1 MRRLIVEE
9 PVSRAAL
16 WSPRVGWFAVFVT
29 LMALALVRFGRVEF
43 TVGVVPL
50 GAGLALAAAAAC
62 LALLAFWRIWSE
74 GRRGLKSAL
83 GGLVLAGLI
92 LGYPA
97 WFAFRALT
105 LPTLND
111 ITTDVDNPPTF
122 SRSQAAL
129 QARGGW
135 IPPEVPVERRR
146 EQRAAYPQIAPL
158 SLDLSP
164 EEAFELARKAATN
177 RGWHVIEAAKPGGRL
192 GLGRIEAI
200 DRTFLLR
207 IPDDVTVRIRPRA
220 DGARI
225 DVRSAS
231 RIGRHDLGQNA
242 SRIRRYL
249 EEVSNLA
256 IASK

>member
-1 MRRLIVEE
+1 MRRLIIEE

-16 WSPRVGWFAVFVT
+16 CSPRVGWFAVFVT

-43 TVGVVPL
+43 NVGVVPL
-50 GAGLALAAAAAC
+50 AAGLALPVAAAGLAA
-62 LALLAFWRIWSE
+62 LALWRIWSE

-97 WFAFRALT
+97 WFAVRALT

-111 ITTDVDNPPTF
+111 ITTDVDNPPAF

-177 RGWHVIEAAKPGGRL
+177 RGWQVIEAAKP
-192 GLGRIEAI
+192 
-200 DRTFLLR
+200 
-207 IPDDVTVRIRPRA
+207 
-220 DGARI
+220 
-225 DVRSAS
+225 
-231 RIGRHDLGQNA
+231 
-242 SRIRRYL
+242 
-249 EEVSNLA
+249 
-256 IASK
+256 